1 MNRLTTF
8 TPDTATP
15 AFRAIAP
22 GSIGPVPASIAPA
35 GPVPASIAIVTDAWH
50 PQTNG
55 VVRTLST
62 TCDTLRAWGHEV
74 TVISPEGYPSMP
86 APTYPEIRLA
96 LTAPGAVGRQLAK
109 IAPEAVHIATEG
121 PLGFAARRY
130 CLSRKVPF
138 TTAYHTQFPD
148 YLARRTGLPASAF
161 WPYIRWFHRPAKAIM
176 VATETIRAQL
186 RDQGLTQLSNWSRGV
201 DLTCFSPHAP
211 APPEYAG
218 LQGPILLYVGR
229 IAVEKNIEA
238 FLACPY
244 PGTKV
249 VVGDGPAR
257 AALAAKF
264 PDALFLGKRTGTD
277 LAGCYA
283 GADVFVFP
291 SRTDTFGLVMIEALA
306 CGTPVAAFPV
316 AGPLDIVT
324 DDVGALSEDL
334 TRAIDAARYCDRGRC
349 TTYGASFSWEAAT
362 RQFLSGLVA
371 LEEEEAVSLQAIPAF

>member
-1 MNRLTTF
+1 MNRLTTI
-8 TPDTATP
+8 TPDTATL
-15 AFRAIAP
+15 
-22 GSIGPVPASIAPA
+22 APA
-35 GPVPASIAIVTDAWH
+35 PIVPASIAIVTDAWH

-62 TCDTLRAWGHEV
+62 TCDVLRRWGHEV
-74 TVISPEGYPSMP
+74 TVISPETYPSIP

-109 IAPEAVHIATEG
+109 IAPVAVHIATEG

-130 CLSRKVPF
+130 CLRRRVPF

-161 WPYIRWFHRPAKAIM
+161 WPYIRWFHRPAQRIM

-186 RDQGLTQLSNWSRGV
+186 REQGLTQLTHWSRGV
-201 DLTCFSPHAP
+201 DLSCFSPAAP
-211 APPEYAG
+211 PPPEYAG

-238 FLACPY
+238 FLACDY

-264 PDALFLGKRTGTD
+264 PQARFLGKKSGVE

-324 DDVGALSEDL
+324 NDVGALSEDL
-334 TRAIDAARYCDRGRC
+334 SRAIDAARYCDRARC
-349 TTYGASFSWEAAT
+349 AGYGASYSWEAAT

-371 LEEEEAVSLQAIPAF
+371 LEEDEAVSLAAAPAF

>member
-1 MNRLTTF
+1 MNRFTTILPNSV
-8 TPDTATP
+8 T
-15 AFRAIAP
+15 IAP
-22 GSIGPVPASIAPA
+22 TVTAPIG
-35 GPVPASIAIVTDAWH
+35 PASIAIISDAWH

-62 TCDTLRAWGHEV
+62 TCEVLRSWGHQV
-74 TVISPEGYPSMP
+74 TVISPEGYPSIP

-96 LTAPGAVGRQLAK
+96 LTAPGAVGRQLAR

-161 WPYIRWFHRPAKAIM
+161 WPYIRWFHRPAQRIM

-186 RDQGLTQLSNWSRGV
+186 REQGLSQLTHWSRGV
-201 DLTCFSPHAP
+201 DLGCFSPKAP
-211 APPEYAG
+211 APAEYA
-218 LQGPILLYVGR
+218 QAEGPILLYVGR

-238 FLACPY
+238 FLACDY

-257 AALAAKF
+257 AALEAKF
-264 PDALFLGKRTGTD
+264 PEARFLGKKSGVE

-334 TRAIDAARYCDRGRC
+334 GRAIDAARYCNRARC
-349 TTYGASFSWEAAT
+349 AAYGASFSWEAAT
-362 RQFLSGLVA
+362 RQFLTGLVA